1 MSPHGEAR
9 LVTEERWHHISR
21 LVNEAF
27 GKSETRMLALRK
39 RIIARFK
46 PKLSDGKV
54 KVEPNLF
61 GGYDLRQ
68 SDVKLVRCEK
78 AARETECRVVQEGQK
93 R

>member
-27 GKSETRMLALRK
+27 GKSETRMLALRQ

-46 PKLSDGKV
+46 RKLSNGEVLDRA
-54 KVEPNLF
+54 
-61 GGYDLRQ
+61 RQ
-68 SDVKLVRCEK
+68 
-78 AARETECRVVQEGQK
+78 AARARAARVRK
-93 R
+93 AR

>member
-46 PKLSDGKV
+46 RKLSDGEV
-54 KVEPNLF
+54 LDRPPLEHSLP
-61 GGYDLRQ
+61 RERPA
-68 SDVKLVRCEK
+68 S
-78 AARETECRVVQEGQK
+78 AARQRRPRPRPPRG
-93 R
+93 

>member
-39 RIIARFK
+39 RIIA
-46 PKLSDGKV
+46 
-54 KVEPNLF
+54 
-61 GGYDLRQ
+61 
-68 SDVKLVRCEK
+68 
-78 AARETECRVVQEGQK
+78 
-93 R
+93 

>member
-46 PKLSDGKV
+46 RKLSNGEVLDHA
-54 KVEPNLF
+54 
-61 GGYDLRQ
+61 RQ
-68 SDVKLVRCEK
+68 
-78 AARETECRVVQEGQK
+78 AARARAARVRK
-93 R
+93 AR